1 MLVAVNGDQIH
12 SWDSLDPNDSFLLSS
27 KSARTSLCGLAASNC
42 WSCFLQ
48 IVYLNHVNIDY
59 IWDFTNPKNVP
70 KLEEH
75 VIQTLPQCPP
85 RLRSIWWL
93 ICVCQM
99 SGASHE
105 SDEELKL
112 FSIRWRNIRGA
123 SLWSAD
129 SEEAAGY
136 NKEVWSAIFLKNCA
150 PQTELLILI
159 VYILR
164 RKDVVSC
171 AVLTSR
177 IKRFPIFKIQL

>member
-1 MLVAVNGDQIH
+1 MCCGVLAAVNGDQIH
-12 SWDSLDPNDSFLLSS
+12 SGDSLDPNDSFLLSS

-70 KLEEH
+70 KFEEH
-75 VIQTLPQCPP
+75 VIQTLPRCPP
-85 RLRSIWWL
+85 RLYSIWWL

-99 SGASHE
+99 SGASQE

-136 NKEVWSAIFLKNCA
+136 NKEVWSTIFFKDIEEEHTDNLWLHIIRHLVLVA
-150 PQTELLILI
+150 SLSLIHLFLLIDI
-159 VYILR
+159 I
-164 RKDVVSC
+164 
-171 AVLTSR
+171 
-177 IKRFPIFKIQL
+177 

>member
-105 SDEELKL
+105 SDEDRLKL

-129 SEEAAGY
+129 SEEAAGC
-136 NKEVWSAIFLKNCA
+136 NKEVWSAIFFREEHTENFH
-150 PQTELLILI
+150 TELHDTNILDI
-159 VYILR
+159 WR
-164 RKDVVSC
+164 RP
-171 AVLTSR
+171 
-177 IKRFPIFKIQL
+177 FIFIYFYFLKITYF

>member
-1 MLVAVNGDQIH
+1 MCCGVLAAVNGDQIH

-27 KSARTSLCGLAASNC
+27 KSARTSLCGLAGSNC

-75 VIQTLPQCPP
+75 VIQTLPRCPP

-99 SGASHE
+99 SGASQK

-112 FSIRWRNIRGA
+112 FSIRWKNIRGA

-136 NKEVWSAIFLKNCA
+136 NKEVWSAIFFRDIEEEHTFH
-150 PQTELLILI
+150 TELHDTILLSAKQT
-159 VYILR
+159 YI
-164 RKDVVSC
+164 S
-171 AVLTSR
+171 
-177 IKRFPIFKIQL
+177 